1 MLTVDLD
8 HQPFTETAS
17 TPQAAATGAP
27 RWEHSL
33 PPMQKMLRYSTVN
46 QPRGGIGLKVRPLVG
61 GQGLVDDALAGVGAS
76 LERGKRGADGQH
88 DGRQRHVVQPGFFG
102 LVSHDRW
109 VFGE

>member
-46 QPRGGIGLKVRPLVG
+46 QPRGGIGLKIPLAYSRQIQGRSATKMNPVTG
-61 GQGLVDDALAGVGAS
+61 G
-76 LERGKRGADGQH
+76 
-88 DGRQRHVVQPGFFG
+88 
-102 LVSHDRW
+102 
-109 VFGE
+109 